1 MNGDLRGLGQP
12 LDERVVEF
20 VYGELSPAAKA
31 AFSQELARRP
41 ELQAQVDQLLA
52 LGQHLDHVPVPEP
65 PPDVV
70 ADIMAYAAS
79 RHRVVASKQ
88 GRDRITLADLL
99 GWLTTPQAGLAM
111 AAVLVIAVGVYMG
124 QSARRATEPGS
135 AQEVK
140 ETMRPTRTVTAAQ
153 APEPSAKDEAQG
165 EAPKPVVAKPEEKPA
180 ATTAPLEPELPQ
192 AGAFRSIEPVPGTAS
207 RDLDLPVPQ
216 RQSPVR
222 GADSDSEAAASVDPA
237 VVSPA
242 APEESVAAEALAG
255 LSDAE
260 KEQAVED
267 LGKVAVRTLVDG
279 LDRGGKRNS
288 GAKQAPTK
296 KSQPKS
302 DLKQR
307 EEVRPKDPARERKSV
322 ARQAVA
328 DDPALRS
335 AQRNEM
341 IAQGG
346 AVTGNEDRSPNQELE
361 RQKQEYK
368 RDELSVEK
376 AERVIGTT
384 SGESRKWLG
393 NTYDLGEG
401 EAVAKEA
408 PPQNQ
413 VAVQVPS
420 VAPQE
425 VNATEEPTA
434 IQPAADE
441 QRGVAKTVVSEA
453 WGVVPSSNMGRPAA
467 VSGSVNRSAETDS
480 LAVQSSKKGKLTVDF
495 GDDNLADETVLAQ
508 TDPSPPARPT
518 PAKPVAAPT
527 EAVAVEESEERFDKD
542 GAAGVGF
549 AQNVAGVEG
558 EATGQSDKKAS
569 NEETESLDDNN
580 ITFHA
585 DQKRNQAPA
594 GAQCDQYW
602 VEMMAFE
609 KAGQADKALKLLAL
623 FKVGICQGT
632 RSQDDIA
639 LHEAQLYIAS
649 GKRAKARKVLEKLQK
664 VPAMEE
670 KAMDMMEA
678 IEGEGLSQ

>member
-413 VAVQVPS
+413 VPS
-420 VAPQE
+420 RCRQLPRKRSMPQKSR
-425 VNATEEPTA
+425 
-434 IQPAADE
+434 QPSSRRRMNSGAWPRRWSAR
-441 QRGVAKTVVSEA
+441 RGVWCLPAI
-453 WGVVPSSNMGRPAA
+453 WGGPPPSA
-467 VSGSVNRSAETDS
+467 VLSIG
-480 LAVQSSKKGKLTVDF
+480 
-495 GDDNLADETVLAQ
+495 
-508 TDPSPPARPT
+508 P
-518 PAKPVAAPT
+518 
-527 EAVAVEESEERFDKD
+527 
-542 GAAGVGF
+542 
-549 AQNVAGVEG
+549 
-558 EATGQSDKKAS
+558 
-569 NEETESLDDNN
+569 
-580 ITFHA
+580 
-585 DQKRNQAPA
+585 QKRILWR
-594 GAQCDQYW
+594 C
-602 VEMMAFE
+602 
-609 KAGQADKALKLLAL
+609 
-623 FKVGICQGT
+623 
-632 RSQDDIA
+632 R
-639 LHEAQLYIAS
+639 
-649 GKRAKARKVLEKLQK
+649 
-664 VPAMEE
+664 VPRRE
-670 KAMDMMEA
+670 
-678 IEGEGLSQ
+678 S